1 MEASDILIIVGSII
15 RPKRME
21 AVSTLMP
28 LPPKVSRTKGTN
40 ITSPKNPYTT
50 EGIPAM
56 RLVAGFYLIQPR
68 RTESGHE
75 YCGQYADGNS
85 YDESACGD
93 IDRTDD
99 HRQYA
104 VKIVGRTPLGSK
116 QEIEDSYLSDG
127 RYSAGE

>member
-56 RLVAGFYLIQPR
+56 RLVAGFIILY
-68 RTESGHE
+68 SHG
-75 YCGQYADGNS
+75 GQNLAMN
-85 YDESACGD
+85 
-93 IDRTDD
+93 T
-99 HRQYA
+99 A
-104 VKIVGRTPLGSK
+104 VSMPMGTPMT
-116 QEIEDSYLSDG
+116 
-127 RYSAGE
+127 RAPAVT